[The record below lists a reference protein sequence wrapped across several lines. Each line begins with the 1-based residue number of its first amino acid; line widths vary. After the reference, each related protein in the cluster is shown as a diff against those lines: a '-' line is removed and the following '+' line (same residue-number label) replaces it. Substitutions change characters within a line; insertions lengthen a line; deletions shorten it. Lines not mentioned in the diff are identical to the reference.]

1 MSPETAAVLATVPW
15 PVLELGYAP
24 YQLGPA
30 YLQSVYQRK
39 GNDGVNELFENPP
52 SEQMLL
58 TPWRSLEDDVDA
70 PITAEAP
77 PLVDV
82 YQRSQPLTV
91 IQLLVML
98 DAWLPWGMARGSL
111 DTFTGAAYTTYRQGE
126 NGPLCMTAV
135 VEFDGDPQPFATALL
150 WWAGASGSAAVP
162 TLVGNQVT
170 FEACVR
176 GTDAT
181 SPPIPVISPSR
192 AVLIENAAV
201 PVGSEVDG
209 LRNVAPFLC
218 TARAM
223 IDDPNIAP
231 LLVKPSLAPEETAAV
246 EAARDNALRACSQ

>member
-1 MSPETAAVLATVPW
+1 V
-15 PVLELGYAP
+15 
-24 YQLGPA
+24 
-30 YLQSVYQRK
+30 
-39 GNDGVNELFENPP
+39 
-52 SEQMLL
+52 
-58 TPWRSLEDDVDA
+58 
-70 PITAEAP
+70 
-77 PLVDV
+77 
-82 YQRSQPLTV
+82 
-91 IQLLVML
+91 
-98 DAWLPWGMARGSL
+98 
-111 DTFTGAAYTTYRQGE
+111 
-126 NGPLCMTAV
+126 
-135 VEFDGDPQPFATALL
+135 
-150 WWAGASGSAAVP
+150 
-162 TLVGNQVT
+162 VGNQVT